1 MGVLTYKGNDFYMDG
16 EKYTVLS
23 GAMHYFR
30 IPRAYW
36 HDRLL
41 KLKEC
46 GMNTVETYTCW
57 NLHEPREG
65 EFDFSGNLDLDAYIT
80 EAESLGL
87 NVIVRPGPYICAEWE
102 FGGLPAWLLKY
113 EKMPIR
119 CYDETF
125 LSKVKRYYNKLLSY
139 VRPHLAS
146 NGGGVIMIQVEN
158 EYGSYGNDK
167 DYLRAIAD
175 IYRENGMDCLYF
187 TSDGPY
193 QTMLSGGT
201 LDDCLAVANFG
212 SKPETWLAELKA
224 FRPNAPLMC
233 GEYWCGWF
241 DHWFEEHHTRTAED
255 IVSDFEGF
263 FRLGASFSFYM
274 FHGGTNFGFMNG
286 ANYGAKYEPTV
297 TSYDYCSP
305 LNEAGDRTPTYY
317 AVRDMIAKYGHPV
330 PPITATE
337 TKKAA
342 YGKVALTE
350 CADLFA
356 NLDNIAKP
364 VHSAAPKF
372 MEDLD
377 QSYGYLLYRSTLRG
391 SYEEGGLVI
400 EDIHDRAQIFLD
412 GEPKAVYTRWAP
424 PAKEER
430 YQLKLDGQKDVRL
443 DILVENMGRVNY
455 GPKLLDHK
463 GISGVRFGY
472 EGIQRQFG
480 WDMYSLPMESE
491 LAGLIFAPAKEKSY
505 DKPTFFRGTL
515 DIAGEPADTF
525 IRLDGFHKGFVKI
538 NGFNL
543 GRYFN
548 DAGPQKTLFVP
559 APVLRSGKNEILVF
573 ESDGTDTLT
582 VEFFA
587 EPDLG

>member
-65 EFDFSGNLDLDAYIT
+65 EFDFSGNLDLGAFIT
-80 EAESLGL
+80 EAENLGL

-113 EKMPIR
+113 EKMVLR
-119 CYDETF
+119 CYDEIF
-125 LSKVKRYYNKLLSY
+125 LSKVKRYYGELLSHI
-139 VRPHLAS
+139 RPHLAS
-146 NGGGVIMIQVEN
+146 RGGGVFMLQVEN

-167 DYLRAIAD
+167 EYLRAIAD

-187 TSDGPY
+187 TADGPY

-201 LDDCLAVANFG
+201 LDDCLSVANFG

-263 FRLGASFSFYM
+263 FRMGASFSFYM

-286 ANYGAKYEPTV
+286 ANYGEKYEPTV

-317 AVRDMIAKYGHPV
+317 AVRDMIAKYGFPV

-342 YGKVALTE
+342 YGKVTLTE

-356 NLDNIAKP
+356 SLDNIAKP

-372 MEDLD
+372 MEEID
-377 QSYGYLLYRSTLRG
+377 QSYGYILYRSTLRG

-430 YQLKLDGQKDVRL
+430 YQLKLDGQKDVCL

-455 GPKLLDHK
+455 GPKIRDRK

-480 WDMYSLPMESE
+480 WDMYALPMEGE
-491 LAGLIFAPAKEKSY
+491 LAGLAFAPATEKSY
-505 DKPTFFRGTL
+505 GMPTFFRGTL
-515 DIAGEPADTF
+515 DIAGEPCDTF
-525 IRLDGFHKGFVKI
+525 IRLDGFRKGFVKVNGI
-538 NGFNL
+538 NI

-548 DAGPQKTLFVP
+548 EAGPQKTLFVP
-559 APVLRSGKNEILVF
+559 APFLRSGANEILVF
-573 ESDGTDTLT
+573 ESDGTDSLT